1 MRNSPC
7 PDKTINE
14 LHSTSTHTESS
25 SSHKDPLKVL
35 SKQAPLPNIF
45 NLYSVTTIL
54 AQFAVHFSALIYM
67 VHEANARTPPRE
79 GKVKLNVDL
88 APDEKQEFEP
98 NIVNS
103 TVYIIGIAMQIATVA
118 VNYKGHPFMESLR
131 ENRLLS
137 YAIFS
142 SSAIVFCLAL
152 GIVPDLLEMF
162 EVIDFDADF
171 RRILVGVLIADMV
184 LAYLVDRVCSFLFGE
199 TRGKTDIIT

>member
-1 MRNSPC
+1 M
-7 PDKTINE
+7 
-14 LHSTSTHTESS
+14 
-25 SSHKDPLKVL
+25 
-35 SKQAPLPNIF
+35 
-45 NLYSVTTIL
+45 
-54 AQFAVHFSALIYM
+54 
-67 VHEANARTPPRE
+67 
-79 GKVKLNVDL
+79 KLNVDL

-162 EVIDFDADF
+162 EVIDFDADVSAF
-171 RRILVGVLIADMV
+171 NPCSTGFSKSDVHIIMHHLQDVFQQLSNRCICIIHCV
-184 LAYLVDRVCSFLFGE
+184 RVRF
-199 TRGKTDIIT
+199 